1 MLLYKQPFNGRTK
14 RHSVDTHLPSALE
27 TVAAGRSGGRRVP
40 GAMFHSEQVP
50 ETREE
55 PKGVDGGEADVSRR

>member
-14 RHSVDTHLPSALE
+14 RHSVDTLE